1 MRGTYSILI
10 RIWDMNTYAF
20 AQACSKRS
28 TDMTLLVDYRERRLA
43 EVLEVP
49 HLVRKLAVGDIL
61 CDYCAGNQWI
71 AERKTATDLAASIIS
86 GRWRD
91 QLHRLKETGC
101 RVIFIVEGDLRATTF
116 SYDSLLGT
124 TINAELRKGSCVI
137 RTVDLHETAAVIR
150 HLVAKGEYGPGMPPS
165 ALTPPSAV
173 SKRERDCDRRVCWTR
188 MLMCVPTVSERIAK
202 KRLRFLPRLLRVGP
216 QGLLD
221 LLKYNAARDPGAR
234 PRKGLTEMCR

>member
-1 MRGTYSILI
+1 
-10 RIWDMNTYAF
+10 
-20 AQACSKRS
+20 
-28 TDMTLLVDYRERRLA
+28 MTLLVDYRERRLA
-43 EVLEVP
+43 EVLDVP
-49 HLVRKLAVGDIL
+49 HLVRNLAVGDIL

-116 SYDSLLGT
+116 SYDSLLGAV
-124 TINAELRKGSCVI
+124 INAELRKGSCVI

-150 HLVAKGEYGPGMPPS
+150 HLVAKGEYEPGMPPS

-188 MLMCVPTVSERIAK
+188 MLMCVPSVSESIAGKLLEEYGSLPAIQKALQTPKTFKRIRLDDRSCLGKDRIK
-202 KRLRFLPRLLRVGP
+202 KLVLYLTDSSAEEPP
-216 QGLLD
+216 EQG
-221 LLKYNAARDPGAR
+221 GH
-234 PRKGLTEMCR
+234 TEVEP